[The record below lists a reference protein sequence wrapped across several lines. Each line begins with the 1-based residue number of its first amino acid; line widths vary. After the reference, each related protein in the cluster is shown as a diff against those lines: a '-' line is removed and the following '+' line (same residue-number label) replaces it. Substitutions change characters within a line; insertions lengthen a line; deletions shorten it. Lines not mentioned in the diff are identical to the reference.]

1 MNFSSN
7 YCNYK
12 ASIIGYEG
20 LNFSVRNRK
29 RNAKFNTCLFP
40 LNIHFNSH
48 FIIVLHNQI
57 PFDLIYKKLYNGIKN
72 E

>member
-7 YCNYK
+7 TV
-12 ASIIGYEG
+12 IIKPVSSAMSG
-20 LNFSVRNRK
+20 LTSLLEIGRGMQNS
-29 RNAKFNTCLFP
+29 NTCLFP

>member
-29 RNAKFNTCLFP
+29 RNAKFKYLF
-40 LNIHFNSH
+40 ISAKY
-48 FIIVLHNQI
+48 
-57 PFDLIYKKLYNGIKN
+57 PFQFAFYNCSAQPN
-72 E
+72 PF